1 MQLRNI
7 IRKALTKTVTIQSD
21 ADGKKVRKKASRVQI
36 PPSEKLVYGV
46 YFAIA
51 ALFCLTILQAVH
63 MVVLRT
69 FSSEIFASITLVIG
83 TILGVFF
90 GAKT

>member
-1 MQLRNI
+1 MQLRDM
-7 IRKALTKTVTIQSD
+7 IRKILTKTVTVQSD
-21 ADGKKVRKKASRVQI
+21 MDGKKTRKKASRVQI

-51 ALFCLTILQAVH
+51 ALICLTILQAVH
-63 MVVLRT
+63 MLVLHT

>member
-1 MQLRNI
+1 MRLRNI
-7 IRKALTKTVTIQSD
+7 IRKVLTKTVTVQSD
-21 ADGKKVRKKASRVQI
+21 VHREKTRKKASRVQI

-63 MVVLRT
+63 MLVLRT